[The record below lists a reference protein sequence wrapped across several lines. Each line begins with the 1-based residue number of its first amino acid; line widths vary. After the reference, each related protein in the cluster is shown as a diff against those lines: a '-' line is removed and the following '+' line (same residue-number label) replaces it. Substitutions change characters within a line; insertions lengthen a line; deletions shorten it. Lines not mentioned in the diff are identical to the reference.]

1 MLAPPPPP
9 PPSATASSELP
20 EPFEPARDDLEAA
33 ASTVPAR
40 PAVSPPCPGVAALR
54 APAVDILPPV
64 ALPVPLLCPARS
76 HAVSPTSVVCALPGS
91 ARPQH
96 SASAL
101 HYVATQLQ
109 RIYDAGARAGW
120 FDVHFHRG
128 ARRSSIVLDPGG
140 GAAPRRVVT
149 CEQQHAVRRLST
161 QYLAE
166 PSTDGWN
173 VVAGAIELARQYA
186 LDATTIFH
194 VDPPSVDRATRMR
207 LAACLTVAWKF
218 ARSLPGGFKHQFTA
232 ADGTM
237 HTLELAVMHA
247 AFLTRSELECL
258 GAWPTEVERWQ
269 QMQDV
274 ALQSEASLLDTGL
287 VFPALSENP
296 ICTAEAALQ
305 ELYEHRIPGADT
317 HERVLQLRAL
327 LPFFLRIALDAEHAV
342 YEREVARAAAPDLFA
357 NALLAC
363 AFVAHTS
370 TFVPT
375 NGTFATACRAA
386 VHRARQTFSMDEFT
400 LAAEIVAVGSA
411 LAGRAPARQAEVD
424 DAVFAP
430 WSGCYGDP
438 SWTLY
443 SCVSRPRVRALH
455 VAFLA

>member
-1 MLAPPPPP
+1 M
-9 PPSATASSELP
+9 
-20 EPFEPARDDLEAA
+20 
-33 ASTVPAR
+33 
-40 PAVSPPCPGVAALR
+40 
-54 APAVDILPPV
+54 
-64 ALPVPLLCPARS
+64 
-76 HAVSPTSVVCALPGS
+76 
-91 ARPQH
+91 
-96 SASAL
+96 
-101 HYVATQLQ
+101 
-109 RIYDAGARAGW
+109 
-120 FDVHFHRG
+120 
-128 ARRSSIVLDPGG
+128 LDPGG
-140 GAAPRRVVT
+140 DAAARLVT

-161 QYLAE
+161 RYLAE

-173 VVAGAIELARQYA
+173 VVAGAIELARRYA

-194 VDPPSVDRATRMR
+194 ADPPSVDRATRMR

-218 ARSLPGGFKHQFTA
+218 ARSLPGGFKRQFTA
-232 ADGTM
+232 PDGTA

-247 AFLTRSELECL
+247 AFLTRSELDCL

-269 QMQDV
+269 QMQDL

-287 VFPALSENP
+287 VFSALCENP
-296 ICTAEAALQ
+296 VCVAEAALQ

-363 AFVAHTS
+363 AFAAHAS

-386 VHRARQTFSMDEFT
+386 VHRVRRTFSTDEFT
-400 LAAEIVAVGSA
+400 LAAEIIAVGSA
-411 LAGRAPARQAEVD
+411 LACRSPERQADAD
-424 DAVFAP
+424 DATLAP
-430 WSGCYGDP
+430 WSGCYGNP

-455 VAFLA
+455 LAFLA